1 METIQKEI
9 TPKVETQTE
18 TPAVQAPQEDLIK
31 KVSQVKLESE
41 AKQPEKAESENPF
54 GLTREDW
61 EKVQSDPVLKKYYA
75 SMQTGLV
82 KKTQEFSNEKF
93 HLQKKIEELTD
104 WTPQRIQQ
112 LLQDPKFV
120 EAAQN
125 IIQQNPAGSTA
136 EYETEEAKE
145 IKQLKTRLA
154 QLEGTSFQT
163 LMRQQD
169 ENLKSKYVNY
179 DPQKVDIITNE
190 MLTGKVQATREH
202 LWKVLDYEDAIKR
215 AYELGKQDRQQEIK
229 TNIPAM
235 SLSEGSPNITSGEK
249 PEKLPNEDDRSFL
262 RRIFLD
268 NLNKAQSGKK

>member
-154 QLEGTSFQT
+154 SLEGTSFQT